1 MIHIKFLMNEIKFK
15 IYYSNVR
22 MYKNMMQAFIED
34 IHNAKNDTDVKVNF
48 PECLVAGC
56 VLLKLLSRSN
66 KRFIPAVAS
75 LSC

>member
-34 IHNAKNDTDVKVNF
+34 IHTAKNDTDVKLIWNTVKIF
-48 PECLVAGC
+48 FAYL
-56 VLLKLLSRSN
+56 VLLQFLSR
-66 KRFIPAVAS
+66 
-75 LSC
+75 